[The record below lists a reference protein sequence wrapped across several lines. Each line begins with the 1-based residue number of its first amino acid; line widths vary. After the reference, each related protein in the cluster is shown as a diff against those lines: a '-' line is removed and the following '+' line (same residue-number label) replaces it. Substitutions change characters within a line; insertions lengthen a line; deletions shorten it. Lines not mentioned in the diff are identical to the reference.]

1 MKTKL
6 LVCVV
11 FILILHFVF
20 ADYVIVTP
28 QPLARGLSEK
38 QLDAVLSKT
47 PAAASVT
54 LPAHLLVKKQADIKE
69 NLMLLQFQQIIS
81 DTRSNIVECAT
92 MSDIEIAALYIN
104 QMTKSTDQI
113 TAPTNT
119 LEYIIG
125 AGMRADLKESKNVKE
140 TH

>member
-1 MKTKL
+1 MNKKL
-6 LVCVV
+6 LIY
-11 FILILHFVF
+11 FITLAASLAFS
-20 ADYVIVTP
+20 AYVITSP
-28 QPLARGLSEK
+28 QPLARSLSEK

-47 PAAASVT
+47 PATASVT
-54 LPAHLLVKKQADIKE
+54 LPAHLLVAKKQEISH
-69 NLMLLQFQQIIS
+69 NLMLQQFQQIIA

-125 AGMRADLKESKNVKE
+125 AGMRADLKEAKNAE
-140 TH
+140 